1 MKIHG
6 VLFDMDGLMFDTES
20 VGYRGWKYAG
30 EQLGV
35 LLSDGLIASFR
46 GTGSEEKRMLFA
58 AETGRPELYE
68 TAHAMR
74 KTYAEKWI
82 AENGLAIKPGLKE
95 LLEYIAREKIP
106 AALATATAREKAEEY
121 LDMAGVKQY
130 FAASVC
136 GMEAGRAKPAPDI
149 FQKAAAAL
157 SIPAGECLVLED
169 SPNGLKAGRA
179 AGCMTAVI
187 PDLTPAPPEEEDL
200 WDWKLASLE
209 EVIGIL
215 EEDRRK

>member
-30 EQLGV
+30 EQLGIP
-35 LLSDGLIASFR
+35 LSDGLIASFR
-46 GTGSEEKRMLFA
+46 GTGGEEKRTLFA

-74 KTYAEKWI
+74 KAYAEKWI
-82 AENGLAIKPGLKE
+82 AENGLVIKPGLEE
-95 LLEYIAREKIP
+95 LLQYITREKIP

-157 SIPAGECLVLED
+157 SVPAEECLVLED

-187 PDLTPAPPEEEDL
+187 PDLTPAPPEEEGL